1 MVATDTGR
9 WPTIGVTLGDASG
22 VGPEVVAKALANLP
36 SDVDACVFAA
46 EHLIDSVCHAIAQA
60 RSAID
65 DPEAPAGTVRFWPLR
80 GSGQAPTPGVSDAAS
95 RADAYAA
102 LDALADAACAGEIDA
117 MLTGPVPKAV
127 FAHLDPSPP
136 GQTEFLAGRLG
147 TSTFAMMLAG
157 PKLRVVPVT
166 THVPLRDV
174 ANVLRTERI
183 VQATWAAVVEL
194 QLVYAIEAP
203 KVGVCGLNP
212 HAGEGG
218 RIGDEEGRIIAPAI
232 ARLAAL
238 GIDVRGPLAA
248 DSAFRAGFSG
258 ALDVVV
264 AMYHDQ
270 ALGPLKTVHFA
281 DAVNFTCGL
290 PVPRLSPDHG
300 TAYDIAGKGI
310 ADATSTGHALEL
322 ACRAARHAARRPA
335 LLREAP

>member
-9 WPTIGVTLGDASG
+9 WPTIGITLGEASG
-22 VGPEVVAKALANLP
+22 VGPEVVAKALAGLP
-36 SDVDACVFAA
+36 SDVDACVFCA
-46 EHLIDSVCHAIAQA
+46 EHLVAGVQA
-60 RSAID
+60 ALERASSERLVTD
-65 DPEAPAGTVRFWPLR
+65 APAGAVRFAPFA
-80 GSGQAPTPGVSDAAS
+80 GSGRAPAPGVSDAAS
-95 RADAYAA
+95 RADAYQA
-102 LDALADAACAGEIDA
+102 LAALADAAARGELDA

-147 TSTFAMMLAG
+147 TSTYAMMLAG

-166 THVPLRDV
+166 THLPLREV
-174 ANVLRTERI
+174 AAALRTDSI
-183 VQATWAAVVEL
+183 VRATWAAVVEL
-194 QLVYAIEAP
+194 RLVYGIDAP
-203 KVGVCGLNP
+203 RVGVCGLNP

-218 RIGDEEGRIIAPAI
+218 RIGDEEATIIAPAI
-232 ARLAAL
+232 ERLRAL

-258 ALDVVV
+258 ALDLVV

-300 TAYDIAGKGI
+300 TAYDLAGRWL
-310 ADATSTGHALEL
+310 ADATSTTVALDV
-322 ACRAARHAARRPA
+322 ACRAARASARRA
-335 LLREAP
+335 SLLRGAP